1 MTEHGGFARDFKK
14 SIGTEDEVLK
24 KKGEFK
30 PGTISLLFNPTRQKI
45 LQHLCAHPCD
55 NLTQISKKMGISL
68 PTTKFHLDK
77 LIASGYIVS
86 RPIGKKQIFFIIDM
100 IDDEI
105 IEILAALNEEMVNKI
120 YSQINEF
127 PGISQKE
134 LCEILDISHQ
144 GISRYLKKLLEFNL
158 IRELKEGR
166 YTRYFATDLLQN
178 LERKNKKRLRGF
190 KKLILQTL
198 KKEGLKPELIRSTE
212 KELVVTIKLG
222 KDVSTLKLYAR
233 PFTSVF
239 IE

>member
-1 MTEHGGFARDFKK
+1 
-14 SIGTEDEVLK
+14 
-24 KKGEFK
+24 
-30 PGTISLLFNPTRQKI
+30 
-45 LQHLCAHPCD
+45 
-55 NLTQISKKMGISL
+55 
-68 PTTKFHLDK
+68 
-77 LIASGYIVS
+77 
-86 RPIGKKQIFFIIDM
+86 
-100 IDDEI
+100 
-105 IEILAALNEEMVNKI
+105 
-120 YSQINEF
+120 
-127 PGISQKE
+127 
-134 LCEILDISHQ
+134 
-144 GISRYLKKLLEFNL
+144 LKKLLEFNL